1 MKKSRPKCRNA
12 GKAPMNRVIATPS
25 NKIRTSDAAPNVM
38 KRKPTS
44 QNFSLP
50 NAALRSAGR
59 LPVVSVAG
67 IADAVIARLAFP
79 QIQLDRVDTIPNR
92 DGGETAAPNGIVHFC
107 WISAA
112 QAFLTRAMTF
122 SGIGM

>member
-38 KRKPTS
+38 KRKPAS

-50 NAALRSAGR
+50 SAALRSAGR

-79 QIQLDRVDTIPNR
+79 QIQLDRGRYDPEPGRRRNR
-92 DGGETAAPNGIVHFC
+92 RPERD
-107 WISAA
+107 SS
-112 QAFLTRAMTF
+112 FL
-122 SGIGM
+122 